1 MANLSAMGITP
12 EVQLAAQVTLAG
24 GEFGRSGLGV
34 SAGLGSF
41 GGPQGGISGN
51 GLRGG
56 SGRSGGRSPGLSDA
70 GGAKK
75 DEEDFDPAVLH
86 DVAGWLRM
94 LRLHEYTPNF
104 EGMTWKE
111 MVVMDEQAL
120 EAQGVAGARCAQ
132 EDAQDFRGRSQED
145 GHRRPDR
152 ASHAGTAVI
161 RRTCIGGTEFEYGKP
176 GSLDGSGDR
185 LSA

>member
-86 DVAGWLRM
+86 DVAGWLHM
-94 LRLHEYTPNF
+94 LRLHEDDVKGDGGDRRAGTR
-104 EGMTWKE
+104 GT
-111 MVVMDEQAL
+111 
-120 EAQGVAGARCAQ
+120 GRRGARCAQ
-132 EDAQDFRGRSQED
+132 EDAQDFRGRLQED

-152 ASHAGTAVI
+152 ASAAGTAVI